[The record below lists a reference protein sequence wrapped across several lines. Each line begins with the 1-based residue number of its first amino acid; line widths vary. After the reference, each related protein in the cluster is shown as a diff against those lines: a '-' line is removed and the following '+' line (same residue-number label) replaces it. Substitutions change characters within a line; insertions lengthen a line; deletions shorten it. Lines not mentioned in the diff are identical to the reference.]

1 VCRGASERDCS
12 RGTRQLG
19 SKRGTSQRHFQITD
33 PMIFVALPAYNEE
46 DGIVPL
52 LEQIHYTAQDFLPGL
67 KFCIVV
73 VDDGSTDATARR
85 ANECFAR
92 LGTRDGK
99 VEFQLVTHKQNRG
112 LAETLKTGLLYCVDK
127 SGPNDVILT
136 MDSDNSHT
144 PGLIPSMTRMI
155 YEGHDVVIA
164 SRFRSG
170 ARVLGLSRFRKFL
183 SFAASWI
190 FRTLFP
196 IPGVRDY
203 TCGYRAYRA
212 ELLKEVLR
220 DDSEFISESGFSAMV
235 DVLLKLRTKRE
246 NLLMTEV
253 PLLLRYDKK
262 LSASKMDVQ
271 RTTLQTLNLIWRRL
285 RKQE

>member
-1 VCRGASERDCS
+1 
-12 RGTRQLG
+12 
-19 SKRGTSQRHFQITD
+19 
-33 PMIFVALPAYNEE
+33 MIFVALPAYNEE

-52 LEQIHYTAQDFLPGL
+52 LEEIHSTAEDFLPGL

-73 VDDGSTDATARR
+73 VDDGSTDATAER
-85 ANECFAR
+85 AKETFQQ
-92 LGTRDGK
+92 LGTRNGQM
-99 VEFQLVTHKQNRG
+99 EYQLVTHPQNRG

-127 SGPNDVILT
+127 AGSKDVILT

-170 ARVLGLSRFRKFL
+170 ARVVGLSAFRKFL

-190 FRTLFP
+190 FRILFP

-212 ELLKEVLR
+212 QLLKEVLHH
-220 DDSEFISESGFSAMV
+220 DSEFISESGFSAMV
-235 DVLLKLRTKRE
+235 DVLLKLRKKRDD
-246 NLLMTEV
+246 LLMTEV

-262 LSASKMDVQ
+262 LSASKMNVQ
-271 RTTLQTLNLIWRRL
+271 RTIMQTLNLIWRRL
-285 RKQE
+285 RNKK

>member
-1 VCRGASERDCS
+1 
-12 RGTRQLG
+12 
-19 SKRGTSQRHFQITD
+19 
-33 PMIFVALPAYNEE
+33 MIFVALPAYNEE
-46 DGIVPL
+46 DGIVLL
-52 LEQIHYTAQDFLPGL
+52 LEEIHNTAEDFLPGL
-67 KFCIVV
+67 NFCIVV
-73 VDDGSTDATARR
+73 VDDGSTDATADR
-85 ANECFAR
+85 AKECFER

-99 VEFQLVTHKQNRG
+99 IEYQVVTHPENRG
-112 LAETLKTGLLYCVDK
+112 LAEALKTGLIYCVDK
-127 SGPNDVILT
+127 SSPKDVILT

-144 PGLIPSMTRMI
+144 PGLIPTMTRKI

-170 ARVLGLSRFRKFL
+170 ARVLGLSSFRIFL

-220 DDSEFISESGFSAMV
+220 DDSDFISESGFSAMV
-235 DVLLKLRTKRE
+235 DVLLKLRKKRD

-262 LSASKMDVQ
+262 LSASKMNVQ
-271 RTTLQTLNLIWRRL
+271 RTTLQTLSLIWRRL
-285 RKQE
+285 RNQK